1 MNQMLNRD
9 RQTGIYLAA
18 CEVHGVTVTAGIM
31 QDILNQPLYNT
42 AKWAVAEADGFANGA
57 RWLQ

>member
-1 MNQMLNRD
+1 MLNRD

-18 CEVHGVTVTAGIM
+18 CEVHGVIVTDEIM